1 MNLHFEFNIMT
12 GKYIKNVVFYVKY
25 IILSFSSVIKLYTKL
40 VWVRIKRKIISNID
54 FTNDFTEDISR
65 ES

>member
-1 MNLHFEFNIMT
+1 MT

-54 FTNDFTEDISR
+54 FTNDFTEHISR

>member
-1 MNLHFEFNIMT
+1 MT